1 MNYNLD
7 EKTYNE
13 IAKIIESD
21 GPVGIDAK
29 KTHIIIINALA
40 DLHAKIDKLE
50 KEMESL
56 RK

>member
-1 MNYNLD
+1 MNFKID

-40 DLHAKIDKLE
+40 DLHAKIDRLE
-50 KEMESL
+50 KEIESL
-56 RK
+56 KK

>member
-7 EKTYNE
+7 EKTYNQ
-13 IAKIIESD
+13 IGKLIESD

-29 KTHIIIINALA
+29 KTHIIILNALA

-50 KEMESL
+50 KEIESL
-56 RK
+56 KK

>member
-13 IAKIIESD
+13 IAKLIESD
-21 GPVGIDAK
+21 GPVCIDAK

-56 RK
+56 KK

>member
-7 EKTYNE
+7 EKTYNQ
-13 IAKIIESD
+13 IGKLIESD

-40 DLHAKIDKLE
+40 DLHAKIDRLE
-50 KEMESL
+50 QKIDAMN
-56 RK
+56 K

>member
-1 MNYNLD
+1 MNYKID
-7 EKTYNE
+7 EKKYNE
-13 IAKIIESD
+13 IAKLIESD

-50 KEMESL
+50 KEIAIL
-56 RK
+56 KK

>member
-1 MNYNLD
+1 MNYKID

-13 IAKIIESD
+13 IAKLIESD

-50 KEMESL
+50 KEIENL
-56 RK
+56 KK